1 MWEESCFK
9 CMFLGNHALC
19 NLADNKYHLVS
30 YYSYKHN
37 YQRVLAFW
45 NPFGEPTPRK
55 AIK

>member
-1 MWEESCFK
+1 MWEENCFK
-9 CMFLGNHALC
+9 YMFLGNHALC

-30 YYSYKHN
+30 YYNYKHN
-37 YQRVLAFW
+37 YQRVLVFW